1 MPSILTGLALG
12 LATSL
17 ASLPQESA
25 TTAPASSVS
34 TSSEKITH
42 AKLISMIGPKLEK
55 SDGSTVA
62 TKAFLEGKKYVLLY
76 FSAGWCPPCRMFTP
90 DLVKFAKEN
99 EKAED
104 FAVILVGADRSTDAQ
119 RKYMAKYKMEFPAVP
134 LQTAGALKRA
144 YAGGGIPNLVVLDA
158 QDEAIKGSYE
168 TKGKYTPRIRASY
181 IGPQPVLKAFQTMR
195 TEPQG

>member
-1 MPSILTGLALG
+1 M
-12 LATSL
+12 
-17 ASLPQESA
+17 
-25 TTAPASSVS
+25 
-34 TSSEKITH
+34 
-42 AKLISMIGPKLEK
+42 
-55 SDGSTVA
+55 
-62 TKAFLEGKKYVLLY
+62 
-76 FSAGWCPPCRMFTP
+76 
-90 DLVKFAKEN
+90 
-99 EKAED
+99 
-104 FAVILVGADRSTDAQ
+104 ILVGADRSTDAQ

-168 TKGKYTPRIRASY
+168 TKGKYTPRNRASY